1 MEVGNVALD
10 HRCQGFADALGGNSQ
25 VIATSLDPTEI
36 KAGVTGYL
44 QQHPEVD
51 AVLTSGSSAF
61 DPTLA
66 AIEEAGL
73 GDQIALGSF
82 DLSPTMLQAI
92 DEGRALFGIDAQQY
106 LTGYYPVIFLAVYD
120 KYGMVPTSNVLTG
133 PLFVTKDT
141 AKEVIELSAQGY
153 R

>member
-1 MEVGNVALD
+1 
-10 HRCQGFADALGGNSQ
+10 
-25 VIATSLDPTEI
+25 
-36 KAGVTGYL
+36 VTGYL

-51 AVLTSGSSAF
+51 AVLTSGSIAF
-61 DPTLA
+61 DPTMA
-66 AIEEAGL
+66 GIEEAGL
-73 GDQIALGSF
+73 GDQISLGSF

-106 LTGYYPVIFLAVYD
+106 LTGYYPVIFLTIYD
-120 KYGMVPTSNVLTG
+120 RYGMIPVNDVLTG

-141 AKEVIELSAQGY
+141 AKQVIELSAQGY

>member
-1 MEVGNVALD
+1 
-10 HRCQGFADALGGNSQ
+10 
-25 VIATSLDPTEI
+25 
-36 KAGVTGYL
+36 
-44 QQHPEVD
+44 
-51 AVLTSGSSAF
+51 VLTAGATAF

-66 AIEEAGL
+66 AVEEAGL
-73 GDQIALGSF
+73 GDQISLGSF

-106 LTGYYPVIFLAVYD
+106 LTGYYPVIFLAIYD
-120 KYGMVPTSNVLTG
+120 KYGMVPVSNVLTG

-141 AKEVIELSAQGY
+141 AKQVIELSAQGY